1 MTKRILSAILAVVL
15 VVTSLAVPVFGA
27 APSAGA
33 QLTKDEGS
41 NKLTLTWS
49 PVDGAKIYQVSFI
62 KDDVTVN
69 STTVTVSGSE
79 DNTAE
84 KCKVT
89 YTPSVGGNYFAQVS
103 AKKVANGAHLA
114 LFTSNSISIPL
125 TGSGSGGLQ
134 ITSSGN
140 ITNLSWNND
149 GYSTNYYVEYTTS
162 EGKSGFYVKAASE
175 DKKTSTTISTALN
188 DIKSIVIY
196 KANVAGDAYSETLA
210 TWTNNGSSTGGN
222 TGSSSGVQIQGNI
235 NVSVSGS
242 KGVVTWGAVP
252 NASAYTVTISNNS
265 GSYPQRFGP
274 STTSATFDYY
284 SNMAYNIIVSATVNG
299 QSSVI
304 GVAEIAAGSGG
315 SSIGGT
321 VVATRPSS
329 NSSSVFLQWT
339 GNSAPYLI
347 TYSASGYGSQM
358 TQVANTNYI
367 TLNCDPNYSWVFT
380 VSSLTNGSVVGYAAL
395 NRGSSS
401 SSNNSGSIG
410 TTGSL
415 TISRGLNSSVVSWPS
430 VSGATG
436 YIVTYKSSSASYSSN
451 QFVSSTSFT
460 VPYGS
465 SETWTVT
472 VQALYGNQTITVG
485 SATVTPSGI
494 TQGGSTSS
502 SNTTQGNNCTVT
514 SYDNY
519 AVLSWSGTGRAPYTV
534 IYYLNGNTTNGQ
546 MISTNSTSI
555 QLNISRSYSYVAIV
569 LDSQN
574 RQVAYVSVKGSTS
587 TGGGSTSGDITKT
600 EIVNLT
606 ATPKN
611 GWQTTISW
619 NRRSDAV
626 AYIVMYG
633 LLGATA
639 SEDTQVIATS
649 VDIPFSSSIG
659 YQVYVYALTSTGRT
673 YEVGH
678 IYNVP
683 GSTGSTDNDDDVK
696 DYPTNFK
703 ATSGNKKITLSW
715 DAADGASSYTIYYRR
730 ATSSKWLRAGTISKT
745 AVNITGLTN
754 GVDYEFKVTANG
766 NDSGI
771 VEIAPSATTSTT
783 VIARDPAD
791 DNDDVTVSDEISLI
805 SVTSTSRGTITAT
818 WTPVS
823 GATSYRV
830 YVAEGAS
837 STYRN
842 KGTFTGTTAVI
853 SGLNSGKTYKVRVL
867 KLPVEGDTATALAA
881 CDYMQVTV
889 R

>member
-15 VVTSLAVPVFGA
+15 VVTSLAVPVFGTES
-27 APSAGA
+27 SAGA
-33 QLTKDEGS
+33 KLNKDEGS

-49 PVDGAKIYQVSFI
+49 PVDGAKIYQVSFF
-62 KDDVTVN
+62 KDGVTVN
-69 STTVTVSGSE
+69 SSTVTVSGSD
-79 DNTAE
+79 DNTAA
-84 KCKVT
+84 KCTVT
-89 YTPSVGGNYFAQVS
+89 YTPSVGGNYHAQVF
-103 AKKVANGAHLA
+103 AKKVANGDQIA

-149 GYSTNYYVEYTTS
+149 GYSSNYYVEYTTS
-162 EGKSGFYVKAASE
+162 EGKSGKYVEAASG
-175 DKKTSTTISTALN
+175 DKTTATISEALN

-196 KANVAGDAYSETLA
+196 KANKKGDAYSETLA

-265 GSYPQRFGP
+265 GSYPQRFGS

-358 TQVANTNYI
+358 TQVATTNYI

-587 TGGGSTSGDITKT
+587 TGGSTSGDITKT

-703 ATSGNKKITLSW
+703 ATSGNKKVTLSW

>member
-33 QLTKDEGS
+33 QLTKDESS

-49 PVDGAKIYQVSFI
+49 PVEGAKIYQVSFF
-62 KDDVTVN
+62 KDGVAVN
-69 STTVTVSGSE
+69 SSTVTVSGSE
-79 DNTAE
+79 DNTAA
-84 KCKVT
+84 KCTVT
-89 YTPSVGGNYFAQVS
+89 YTPSVGGNYYAQVS
-103 AKKVANGAHLA
+103 AKKVANGAQLA
-114 LFTSNSISIPL
+114 LYTSNSISIPL

-175 DKKTSTTISTALN
+175 NKTTTTTINTALN
-188 DIKSIVIY
+188 YIKSIVIY

-358 TQVANTNYI
+358 TQVATTNYI

-730 ATSSKWLRAGTISKT
+730 ATSSKWLRAGTISRT

>member
-27 APSAGA
+27 TPAGA
-33 QLTKDEGS
+33 QLNKDESS

-49 PVDGAKIYQVSFI
+49 PVEGAKIYQVSFF
-62 KDDVTVN
+62 KDGVTVN
-69 STTVTVSGSE
+69 SSTVTVSGSE
-79 DNTAE
+79 DNTAA
-84 KCKVT
+84 KCTVT
-89 YTPSVGGNYFAQVS
+89 YTPSVGGNYTAQVS
-103 AKKVANGAHLA
+103 AKEVANGAQLA
-114 LFTSNSISIPL
+114 LFTSNSVSIPL

-149 GYSTNYYVEYTTS
+149 GYSVHYYVEYTTS
-162 EGKSGFYVKAASE
+162 EGKNGFYVDAASGN
-175 DKKTSTTISTALN
+175 KTTTTISTALN

-196 KANVAGDAYSETLA
+196 KANVAGDAYSGTLA

-222 TGSSSGVQIQGNI
+222 TGGSGVQIQGNI

-358 TQVANTNYI
+358 THVATTNYI

-587 TGGGSTSGDITKT
+587 TGGSTSGDITKT

-703 ATSGNKKITLSW
+703 ATSGNKKVTLSW

>member
-27 APSAGA
+27 TPAGA
-33 QLTKDEGS
+33 QLNKDESS

-62 KDDVTVN
+62 KDEVTVN

-79 DNTAE
+79 DNTAA
-84 KCKVT
+84 KCTVT
-89 YTPSVGGNYFAQVS
+89 YTPSVGGNYYAQVS
-103 AKKVANGAHLA
+103 AKKVANGAQLA
-114 LFTSNSISIPL
+114 LYTSNSISIPL

-140 ITNLSWNND
+140 TTNLSWNND

-162 EGKSGFYVKAASE
+162 EGKSGFYVKAASG
-175 DKKTSTTISTALN
+175 DKTSTTISTALN

-196 KANVAGDAYSETLA
+196 KANVAGDAYSGTLA

-222 TGSSSGVQIQGNI
+222 TGGSGVQIQGNI

-265 GSYPQRFGP
+265 GSYPQRFGS

-358 TQVANTNYI
+358 TEVATTNYI

-703 ATSGNKKITLSW
+703 ATSGNKKVTLSW

-730 ATSSKWLRAGTISKT
+730 ATSSKWLRAGTITKT

>member
-1 MTKRILSAILAVVL
+1 MTKRILSAILAIVL

-27 APSAGA
+27 TPAGA
-33 QLTKDEGS
+33 QLNKDESS

-49 PVDGAKIYQVSFI
+49 PVDGAKIYQVSFF
-62 KDDVTVN
+62 KDGVTVN
-69 STTVTVSGSE
+69 SSTVTVSGSE
-79 DNTAE
+79 DNTAA
-84 KCKVT
+84 KCTVT
-89 YTPSVGGNYFAQVS
+89 YTPSVGGNYTAQVI
-103 AKKVANGAHLA
+103 AREVANGFRLA
-114 LFTSNSISIPL
+114 LYTSNSISIPL

-149 GYSTNYYVEYTTS
+149 GYSVHYYVEYTTS
-162 EGKSGFYVKAASE
+162 EGKSGFYVDAAQG
-175 DKKTSTTISTALN
+175 DKTTTTINTALN

-196 KANVAGDAYSETLA
+196 KANVAGDAYSGTLA

-358 TQVANTNYI
+358 TQVATTNYI

-587 TGGGSTSGDITKT
+587 PGGSTSGDITKT

-703 ATSGNKKITLSW
+703 ATSGNEKITLSW

-730 ATSSKWLRAGTISKT
+730 ATSSKWLRAGTKSRT

-766 NDSGI
+766 KDSGI

-791 DNDDVTVSDEISLI
+791 DNDDITVSDEISLI

>member
-1 MTKRILSAILAVVL
+1 MTKRILAIVLAL
-15 VVTSLAVPVFGA
+15 AMSLSLMTAISFAAVPDVPDIGNIIITEN
-27 APSAGA
+27 
-33 QLTKDEGS
+33 Q
-41 NKLTLTWS
+41 
-49 PVDGAKIYQVSFI
+49 DGK
-62 KDDVTVN
+62 TM
-69 STTVTVSGSE
+69 TVTWNSIPDTEYYTVQVYRDGVSLGNLIRATSA
-79 DNTAE
+79 TAQI
-84 KCKVT
+84 
-89 YTPSVGGNYFAQVS
+89 TP
-103 AKKVANGAHLA
+103 NGAGSYSVQVTA
-114 LFTSNSISIPL
+114 YNDGKIIGVGNSGTVTWTVTTS
-125 TGSGSGGLQ
+125 GSGSISMTVQVGATVVVKWKHNEAYAGYAVEF
-134 ITSSGN
+134 IDKSGN
-140 ITNLSWNND
+140 KETQF
-149 GYSTNYYVEYTTS
+149 V
-162 EGKSGFYVKAASE
+162 SGE
-175 DKKTSTTISTALN
+175 N
-188 DIKSIVIY
+188 Q
-196 KANVAGDAYSETLA
+196 VAGNELSCPYKGESSASDLSKINIYPGSSA
-210 TWTNNGSSTGGN
+210 TSHLSDVIGSWTNSGSSTGGN
-222 TGSSSGVQIQGNI
+222 TGGSGVQIQGNI
-235 NVSVSGS
+235 NVSINGS
-242 KGVVTWGAVP
+242 NGVVTWDAVP
-252 NASAYTVTISNNS
+252 NASDYTVTISNNS
-265 GSYPQRFGP
+265 GSYPQRFNP

-284 SNMAYNIIVSATVNG
+284 SNMAYNIIVSATVKG

-358 TQVANTNYI
+358 TQVATTNYI

-703 ATSGNKKITLSW
+703 ATSGNEKITLSW

-730 ATSSKWLRAGTISKT
+730 ATSSKWLRAGTISRT

>member
-27 APSAGA
+27 TPAGA
-33 QLTKDEGS
+33 QLNKDVSS

-49 PVDGAKIYQVSFI
+49 PVEGAKIYQVSFI
-62 KDDVTVN
+62 KDEVTVN

-84 KCKVT
+84 KCTVT
-89 YTPSVGGNYFAQVS
+89 YTPSVGGNYKAQVS
-103 AKKVANGAHLA
+103 AKKVANGAQLA
-114 LFTSNSISIPL
+114 LYTSNSISIPL

-149 GYSTNYYVEYTTS
+149 GYSVHYYVEYTTS
-162 EGKSGFYVKAASE
+162 EGKSGFYVDAAQG
-175 DKKTSTTISTALN
+175 DKTTTTINTALN

-196 KANVAGDAYSETLA
+196 KANVAGDAYSGTLA

-265 GSYPQRFGP
+265 GSYPQRFGS

-358 TQVANTNYI
+358 TQTQVAYTNYI

-730 ATSSKWLRAGTISKT
+730 ATSSKWLRAGTITKT

>member
-1 MTKRILSAILAVVL
+1 MTKRILSAILAIVL

-33 QLTKDEGS
+33 QLNKDESS

-49 PVDGAKIYQVSFI
+49 PVDGAKIYQVSFF
-62 KDDVTVN
+62 KDGVTVN
-69 STTVTVSGSE
+69 SSTVTVSGSE
-79 DNTAE
+79 DNTAA
-84 KCKVT
+84 KCTVT
-89 YTPSVGGNYFAQVS
+89 YTPSVGGNYTAQVS
-103 AKKVANGAHLA
+103 AKEVANGAQLA
-114 LFTSNSISIPL
+114 LYTSNSISIPL

-140 ITNLSWNND
+140 ITSLSWNND

-162 EGKSGFYVKAASE
+162 EGKSGFYVKAASG
-175 DKKTSTTISTALN
+175 DKTSTTISTALN

-265 GSYPQRFGP
+265 GSYPQRFGS

-358 TQVANTNYI
+358 TQVATTNYI

-823 GATSYRV
+823 GVTSYRV

>member
-33 QLTKDEGS
+33 QLTKDESS

-49 PVDGAKIYQVSFI
+49 PVEGAKIYQVSFF
-62 KDDVTVN
+62 KDGVTVN
-69 STTVTVSGSE
+69 SSTVTVSGSE
-79 DNTAE
+79 DNTAA
-84 KCKVT
+84 KCTVT
-89 YTPSVGGNYFAQVS
+89 YTPSVGGNYTAQVS
-103 AKKVANGAHLA
+103 AKEVANGAQLA
-114 LFTSNSISIPL
+114 LYTSNSISIPL

-149 GYSTNYYVEYTTS
+149 GYSVHYYVEYTTS
-162 EGKSGFYVKAASE
+162 EGKSGFYVDAASGN
-175 DKKTSTTISTALN
+175 KTTTTTISAALN

-196 KANVAGDAYSETLA
+196 KANVAGDAYSGTLA

-265 GSYPQRFGP
+265 GSYPQRFGS

-358 TQVANTNYI
+358 TQVATTNYI

-730 ATSSKWLRAGTISKT
+730 ATSSKWLRAGTITKT

>member
-33 QLTKDEGS
+33 QLNKDEGS
-41 NKLTLTWS
+41 NKLTFTWS
-49 PVDGAKIYQVSFI
+49 PVDGAKIYQVSFF
-62 KDDVTVN
+62 KDGVTVN
-69 STTVTVSGSE
+69 SSTVTVSGSG
-79 DNTAE
+79 DNTAA
-84 KCKVT
+84 KCTVT
-89 YTPSVGGNYFAQVS
+89 YTPSVGGNYTAQVS
-103 AKKVANGAHLA
+103 AKEVANGAQLA

-140 ITNLSWNND
+140 ITSLSWNND

-162 EGKSGFYVKAASE
+162 EGKSGFYVRAVSG
-175 DKKTSTTISTALN
+175 DKTSTTISTALN

-265 GSYPQRFGP
+265 GSYPQRFGS

-358 TQVANTNYI
+358 TQVATTNYI

-639 SEDTQVIATS
+639 SEDTQVITTS

-730 ATSSKWLRAGTISKT
+730 ATSSTWLRAGTITKT

-805 SVTSTSRGTITAT
+805 SVTSTSSGTITAT

-830 YVAEGAS
+830 YVAEGTS

-853 SGLNSGKTYKVRVL
+853 SGLNSGTTYKVRVL

>member
-27 APSAGA
+27 TPAGA
-33 QLTKDEGS
+33 QLNKDESS

-49 PVDGAKIYQVSFI
+49 PVEGAKIYQVSFF
-62 KDDVTVN
+62 KDGVTVN
-69 STTVTVSGSE
+69 SSTVTVSGSE
-79 DNTAE
+79 DNTAA
-84 KCKVT
+84 KCTVT
-89 YTPSVGGNYFAQVS
+89 YTPSVGGNYTAQVS
-103 AKKVANGAHLA
+103 AKEVANGAQLA
-114 LFTSNSISIPL
+114 LYTSNSISIPL

-149 GYSTNYYVEYTTS
+149 GYSVHYYVEYTTS
-162 EGKSGFYVKAASE
+162 EGKSGFYVDAAQG
-175 DKKTSTTISTALN
+175 DKTTTTINTALN

-196 KANVAGDAYSETLA
+196 KANVTGDAYSGTLA

-222 TGSSSGVQIQGNI
+222 TGGSGVQIQGNI

-265 GSYPQRFGP
+265 GSYPQRFGS

-299 QSSVI
+299 RSSVI

-358 TQVANTNYI
+358 TQVATTNYI

-587 TGGGSTSGDITKT
+587 TGGSTSGDITKT

-703 ATSGNKKITLSW
+703 ATSGNKKVTLSW

>member
-27 APSAGA
+27 TPAGA
-33 QLTKDEGS
+33 QLNKDESS

-49 PVDGAKIYQVSFI
+49 PVEGAKIYQVSFI
-62 KDDVTVN
+62 KDEVTVN

-84 KCKVT
+84 KCTVT
-89 YTPSVGGNYFAQVS
+89 YTPSVGGNYYAQVS
-103 AKKVANGAHLA
+103 AKKVANGAQLA
-114 LFTSNSISIPL
+114 LYTSNSISIPL

-140 ITNLSWNND
+140 TTNLSWNND

-162 EGKSGFYVKAASE
+162 EGKSGFYVKAASG
-175 DKKTSTTISTALN
+175 DKTSTTISTALN

-196 KANVAGDAYSETLA
+196 KANVAGDAYSGTLA

-358 TQVANTNYI
+358 TQVATTNYI

>member
-15 VVTSLAVPVFGA
+15 VVTSLAVPVFGTEA
-27 APSAGA
+27 SAGA
-33 QLTKDEGS
+33 KLTKDEGS

-62 KDDVTVN
+62 KDEVTVN

-79 DNTAE
+79 DNTAA
-84 KCKVT
+84 KCTVT
-89 YTPSVGGNYFAQVS
+89 YTPSVGGNYYAQVS
-103 AKKVANGAHLA
+103 AKKVANGAQLA
-114 LFTSNSISIPL
+114 LYTSNSISIPL

-149 GYSTNYYVEYTTS
+149 GYSVHYYVEYTTS
-162 EGKSGFYVKAASE
+162 EGKSGFYVDAAQG
-175 DKKTSTTISTALN
+175 DKTTTTINTALN

-196 KANVAGDAYSETLA
+196 KANVAGDAYSGTLA

-265 GSYPQRFGP
+265 GSYPQRFGS

-358 TQVANTNYI
+358 TQVATTNYI

-683 GSTGSTDNDDDVK
+683 GSTGATDNDDDVK

-730 ATSSKWLRAGTISKT
+730 ATSSKWLRAGTKSRT

-766 NDSGI
+766 KDSGI

>member
-27 APSAGA
+27 TPAGA
-33 QLTKDEGS
+33 QLNKDESS

-49 PVDGAKIYQVSFI
+49 PVEGAKIYQVSFF
-62 KDDVTVN
+62 KDGVTVN

-79 DNTAE
+79 DNTAA
-84 KCKVT
+84 KCTVT
-89 YTPSVGGNYFAQVS
+89 YTPSVGGNYTAQVS
-103 AKKVANGAHLA
+103 AKEVANGAQLA
-114 LFTSNSISIPL
+114 LYTSNSISIPL

-149 GYSTNYYVEYTTS
+149 GYSVHYYVEYTTS
-162 EGKSGFYVKAASE
+162 EGKSGFYVDAAQG
-175 DKKTSTTISTALN
+175 DKTTTTINTALN

-196 KANVAGDAYSETLA
+196 KANVAGDAYSGTLA

-358 TQVANTNYI
+358 TQVATTNYI

-436 YIVTYKSSSASYSSN
+436 YIVTYKSSSASYSLN

-587 TGGGSTSGDITKT
+587 TGGSTSGDITKT

-730 ATSSKWLRAGTISKT
+730 ATSSKWLRAGTISRT

>member
-27 APSAGA
+27 TPAGA
-33 QLTKDEGS
+33 QLTKDESS

-49 PVDGAKIYQVSFI
+49 PVEGAKIYQVSFF
-62 KDDVTVN
+62 KDGVAVN
-69 STTVTVSGSE
+69 SSTVTVSGSE
-79 DNTAE
+79 DNTAA
-84 KCKVT
+84 KCTVT
-89 YTPSVGGNYFAQVS
+89 YTPSVGGNYYAQVS
-103 AKKVANGAHLA
+103 AKKVANGAQLA
-114 LFTSNSISIPL
+114 LYTSNSISIPL

-175 DKKTSTTISTALN
+175 NKTTTTTINTALN
-188 DIKSIVIY
+188 YIKSIVIY

-358 TQVANTNYI
+358 TQVATTNYI

-730 ATSSKWLRAGTISKT
+730 ATSSKWLRAGTISRT

>member
-33 QLTKDEGS
+33 QLSKDEGS
-41 NKLTLTWS
+41 NKLTLTWY
-49 PVDGAKIYQVSFI
+49 PVDGAKIYQVSFF
-62 KDDVTVN
+62 KDGIIVN
-69 STTVTVSGSE
+69 STTVTVSGLE

-89 YTPSVGGNYFAQVS
+89 YTPSVGGNYKAQVS
-103 AKKVANGAHLA
+103 AKKVANGEHLA
-114 LFTSNSISIPL
+114 FYTSNSISIPL

-134 ITSSGN
+134 ITSNGTT
-140 ITNLSWNND
+140 TNLSWNND

-162 EGKSGFYVKAASE
+162 EGKSGFYVKAAESG
-175 DKKTSTTISTALN
+175 DKTTTTINTALN

-196 KANVAGDAYSETLA
+196 KANVAGDAYSGTLA

-358 TQVANTNYI
+358 TQVAYTNYI

-730 ATSSKWLRAGTISKT
+730 ATSSKWLRAGTITKT

>member
-27 APSAGA
+27 TPAGA
-33 QLTKDEGS
+33 QLNKDESS

-49 PVDGAKIYQVSFI
+49 PVEGAKIYQVSFF
-62 KDDVTVN
+62 KDGVTVN
-69 STTVTVSGSE
+69 SSTVTVSGSE
-79 DNTAE
+79 DNTAA
-84 KCKVT
+84 KCTVT
-89 YTPSVGGNYFAQVS
+89 YTPSVGGNYTAQVS
-103 AKKVANGAHLA
+103 AKEVANGAQLA
-114 LFTSNSISIPL
+114 LYTSNSISIPL

-149 GYSTNYYVEYTTS
+149 GYSVHYYVEYTTS
-162 EGKSGFYVKAASE
+162 EGKSGFYVDAAQG
-175 DKKTSTTISTALN
+175 DKTTTTINTALN

-196 KANVAGDAYSETLA
+196 KANVAGDAYSGTLA

-358 TQVANTNYI
+358 TQVATTNYI

-587 TGGGSTSGDITKT
+587 TGGSTSGDITKT

-730 ATSSKWLRAGTISKT
+730 ATSSKWLRAGTITKT

>member
-33 QLTKDEGS
+33 QLTKDESS

-62 KDDVTVN
+62 KDEVTVN

-79 DNTAE
+79 DNTAA
-84 KCKVT
+84 KCTVT
-89 YTPSVGGNYFAQVS
+89 YTPSVGGNYYAQVS
-103 AKKVANGAHLA
+103 AKKVANGAQLA
-114 LFTSNSISIPL
+114 LYTSNSISIPL

-140 ITNLSWNND
+140 ITSLSWNND

-162 EGKSGFYVKAASE
+162 EGKSGFYVKAASG
-175 DKKTSTTISTALN
+175 DKTSTTISTALN

-196 KANVAGDAYSETLA
+196 KANVAGDAYSGTLA

-265 GSYPQRFGP
+265 GSYPQRFGS

-587 TGGGSTSGDITKT
+587 TGGSTSGDITKT

>member
-15 VVTSLAVPVFGA
+15 VVTSLAVPVFGTEA
-27 APSAGA
+27 SAGA
-33 QLTKDEGS
+33 KLTKDESS

-49 PVDGAKIYQVSFI
+49 PVEGAKIYQVSFI
-62 KDDVTVN
+62 KDEVTVN

-79 DNTAE
+79 DNTAA
-84 KCKVT
+84 KCTVT
-89 YTPSVGGNYFAQVS
+89 YTPSVGGNYYAQVS
-103 AKKVANGAHLA
+103 AKKVANGAQLA
-114 LFTSNSISIPL
+114 LYTSNSISIPL

-162 EGKSGFYVKAASE
+162 EGKSGFYVKAASG
-175 DKKTSTTISTALN
+175 DKTSTTISTALN

-196 KANVAGDAYSETLA
+196 KANVAGDAYSGTLA

-265 GSYPQRFGP
+265 GSYPQRFGS

-358 TQVANTNYI
+358 TQVATTNYI

-703 ATSGNKKITLSW
+703 ATSGNEKITLSW

-730 ATSSKWLRAGTISKT
+730 ATSSKWLRAGTKSRT

-766 NDSGI
+766 KDSGI

-791 DNDDVTVSDEISLI
+791 DNDDITVSDEISLI

>member
-33 QLTKDEGS
+33 QLNKDEGS

-62 KDDVTVN
+62 KDEVTVN

-89 YTPSVGGNYFAQVS
+89 YTPSVGGNYYAQVS
-103 AKKVANGAHLA
+103 AKKVANGAQIA

-140 ITNLSWNND
+140 ITSLSWNND
-149 GYSTNYYVEYTTS
+149 GYSVHYYVEYTTS
-162 EGKSGFYVKAASE
+162 EGKSGFYVDAAQG
-175 DKKTSTTISTALN
+175 DKTTTTINTALN

-196 KANVAGDAYSETLA
+196 KANVAGDAYSGTLA

-222 TGSSSGVQIQGNI
+222 TGGSGVQIQGNI

-242 KGVVTWGAVP
+242 KGVVTWGAVS

-265 GSYPQRFGP
+265 GSYPQRFGS

-358 TQVANTNYI
+358 TQVATTNYI

>member
-27 APSAGA
+27 TPAGA
-33 QLTKDEGS
+33 QLNKDESS

-49 PVDGAKIYQVSFI
+49 PVEGAKIYQVSFI
-62 KDDVTVN
+62 KDEVTVN

-79 DNTAE
+79 DNTAA
-84 KCKVT
+84 KCTVT
-89 YTPSVGGNYFAQVS
+89 YTPSVGGNYYAQVS
-103 AKKVANGAHLA
+103 AKKVANGAQLA
-114 LFTSNSISIPL
+114 LYTSNSISIPL

-162 EGKSGFYVKAASE
+162 EGKSGFYVEATSE
-175 DKKTSTTISTALN
+175 DKTSTTISTALN

-196 KANVAGDAYSETLA
+196 KANKKGDAYSETLA

-222 TGSSSGVQIQGNI
+222 TGGSGVQIQGNI

-265 GSYPQRFGP
+265 GSYPQRFGS

-358 TQVANTNYI
+358 TQVATTNYI

>member
-33 QLTKDEGS
+33 QLTKDESS

-49 PVDGAKIYQVSFI
+49 PVEGAKIYQVSFI
-62 KDDVTVN
+62 KDEVTVN

-79 DNTAE
+79 DNTAA
-84 KCKVT
+84 KCTVT
-89 YTPSVGGNYFAQVS
+89 YTPSVGGNYYAQVS
-103 AKKVANGAHLA
+103 AKKVANGAQLA
-114 LFTSNSISIPL
+114 LYTSNPISIPL

-149 GYSTNYYVEYTTS
+149 GYSAHYYVEYTTS
-162 EGKSGFYVKAASE
+162 EGKSGFYVKAAQE
-175 DKKTSTTISTALN
+175 DKTTTTTINTALN

-196 KANVAGDAYSETLA
+196 KANFAGDAYSGTLA

-222 TGSSSGVQIQGNI
+222 TGGSGVQIQGNI

-299 QSSVI
+299 RSSVI

-358 TQVANTNYI
+358 TQVATTNYI

-587 TGGGSTSGDITKT
+587 TGGSTSGDITKT

-639 SEDTQVIATS
+639 SEDTQVITTS

-703 ATSGNKKITLSW
+703 ATSGNEKVTLSW

-730 ATSSKWLRAGTISKT
+730 ATSSKWLRAGTISRT

>member
-1 MTKRILSAILAVVL
+1 MTKRILSAILAIVL

-27 APSAGA
+27 TTSPGA
-33 QLTKDEGS
+33 QLIKDESS

-49 PVDGAKIYQVSFI
+49 PVDGAKIYQVSFF
-62 KDDVTVN
+62 KDGVTVN
-69 STTVTVSGSE
+69 SSTVTVSGSE
-79 DNTAE
+79 DNTAA
-84 KCKVT
+84 KCTVT
-89 YTPSVGGNYFAQVS
+89 YTPSVGGNYTAQVS
-103 AKKVANGAHLA
+103 AKEVANGAQLA
-114 LFTSNSISIPL
+114 LYTSNSISIPL

-140 ITNLSWNND
+140 ITSLSWNND

-162 EGKSGFYVKAASE
+162 EGKSGFYVEAASE
-175 DKKTSTTISTALN
+175 NKTITTTINTALN

-196 KANVAGDAYSETLA
+196 RANVAGNAYSETLA
-210 TWTNNGSSTGGN
+210 TWTNNGSTGGN

-242 KGVVTWGAVP
+242 KGVVTWGAVSG
-252 NASAYTVTISNNS
+252 ASAYTVTISNNS
-265 GSYPQRFGP
+265 GSYPQRFGS

-358 TQVANTNYI
+358 TQVATTNYI

-639 SEDTQVIATS
+639 SEDTQVITTS

>member
-27 APSAGA
+27 TPAGA
-33 QLTKDEGS
+33 QLNKDESS

-49 PVDGAKIYQVSFI
+49 PVEGAKIYQVSFI
-62 KDDVTVN
+62 KDEVTVN

-79 DNTAE
+79 DNTAA
-84 KCKVT
+84 KCTVT
-89 YTPSVGGNYFAQVS
+89 YTPSVGGNYYAQVS
-103 AKKVANGAHLA
+103 AKKVANGAQLA
-114 LFTSNSISIPL
+114 LYTSNSISIPL

-140 ITNLSWNND
+140 ITSLSWNND

-196 KANVAGDAYSETLA
+196 RANVAGDAYSETLA

-222 TGSSSGVQIQGNI
+222 TGGSGVQIQGNI

>member
-27 APSAGA
+27 TPAGA
-33 QLTKDEGS
+33 QLNKDESS

-49 PVDGAKIYQVSFI
+49 PVEGAKIYQVSFI
-62 KDDVTVN
+62 KDEVTVN

-79 DNTAE
+79 DNTAA
-84 KCKVT
+84 KCTVT
-89 YTPSVGGNYFAQVS
+89 YTPSVGGNYYAQVS
-103 AKKVANGAHLA
+103 AKKVANGAQLA
-114 LFTSNSISIPL
+114 LYTSNSISIPL

-162 EGKSGFYVKAASE
+162 EGKSGFYVKAASG
-175 DKKTSTTISTALN
+175 DKTSTTISTALN

-196 KANVAGDAYSETLA
+196 KANVAGDAYSGTLA

-358 TQVANTNYI
+358 TQVATTNYI

-587 TGGGSTSGDITKT
+587 TGGSTSGDITKT

-639 SEDTQVIATS
+639 SEDTQVITTS

>member
-33 QLTKDEGS
+33 QLTKDESS

-49 PVDGAKIYQVSFI
+49 PVEGAKIYQVSFI
-62 KDDVTVN
+62 KDEVTVN

-89 YTPSVGGNYFAQVS
+89 YTPSVGGNYYAQVS
-103 AKKVANGAHLA
+103 AKKVANGAQLA
-114 LFTSNSISIPL
+114 LYTSNSISIPL

-140 ITNLSWNND
+140 ITSLSWNND

-162 EGKSGFYVKAASE
+162 EGKSGFYVKAASG
-175 DKKTSTTISTALN
+175 DKTSTTISTALN

-196 KANVAGDAYSETLA
+196 KANVAGDAYSGTLA

-222 TGSSSGVQIQGNI
+222 TGGSGVQIQGNI

-339 GNSAPYLI
+339 GNSAPYVI

-358 TQVANTNYI
+358 TQVATTNYI

-587 TGGGSTSGDITKT
+587 TGGSTSGDITKT

>member
-27 APSAGA
+27 TPAGA
-33 QLTKDEGS
+33 QLSKDESS

-49 PVDGAKIYQVSFI
+49 PVEGAKIYQVSFF
-62 KDDVTVN
+62 KDGVAVN
-69 STTVTVSGSE
+69 SSTVTVSGSE
-79 DNTAE
+79 DNTAA
-84 KCKVT
+84 KCTVT
-89 YTPSVGGNYFAQVS
+89 YTPSVGGNYYAQVS
-103 AKKVANGAHLA
+103 AKKVANGAQLA
-114 LFTSNSISIPL
+114 LYTSNSISIPL

-140 ITNLSWNND
+140 TTNLSWNND

-162 EGKSGFYVKAASE
+162 EGKSGFYVKAASG
-175 DKKTSTTISTALN
+175 DKTSTTISTALN

-196 KANVAGDAYSETLA
+196 KANVAGDAYSGTLA

-265 GSYPQRFGP
+265 GSYPQRFGS

-299 QSSVI
+299 HSSVI

-358 TQVANTNYI
+358 TQVATTNYI

>member
-33 QLTKDEGS
+33 QLTKDESS

-49 PVDGAKIYQVSFI
+49 PVEGAKIYQVSFF
-62 KDDVTVN
+62 KDGVTVN
-69 STTVTVSGSE
+69 SSTVTVSGSE
-79 DNTAE
+79 DNTAA
-84 KCKVT
+84 KCTVT
-89 YTPSVGGNYFAQVS
+89 YTPSVGGNYTAQVS
-103 AKKVANGAHLA
+103 AKEVANGAQLA
-114 LFTSNSISIPL
+114 LYTSNSISIPL

-149 GYSTNYYVEYTTS
+149 GYSVHYYVEYTTS
-162 EGKSGFYVKAASE
+162 EGKSGFYVDAAQG
-175 DKKTSTTISTALN
+175 DKTTTTINTALN

-196 KANVAGDAYSETLA
+196 KANVAGDAYSGTLA

-315 SSIGGT
+315 SPIGGT

-358 TQVANTNYI
+358 TQVATTNYI

-703 ATSGNKKITLSW
+703 ATSGNKKVTLSW

>member
-33 QLTKDEGS
+33 QLTKDESS

-62 KDDVTVN
+62 KDEVTVN

-79 DNTAE
+79 DNTAA
-84 KCKVT
+84 KCTVT
-89 YTPSVGGNYFAQVS
+89 YTPSVGGNYYAQVS
-103 AKKVANGAHLA
+103 AKKVANGAQLA
-114 LFTSNSISIPL
+114 LFTSNPISIPL

-149 GYSTNYYVEYTTS
+149 GYSVHYYVEYTTS
-162 EGKSGFYVKAASE
+162 EGKSGFYVDAAQG
-175 DKKTSTTISTALN
+175 DKTTTTTINTALN

-196 KANVAGDAYSETLA
+196 KANVAGDAYSGTLA

-299 QSSVI
+299 RPSVI

-358 TQVANTNYI
+358 TQVATTNYI

>member
-27 APSAGA
+27 APGA
-33 QLTKDEGS
+33 QLTKDESS

-49 PVDGAKIYQVSFI
+49 PVEGAKIYQVSFI
-62 KDDVTVN
+62 KDEVTVN

-79 DNTAE
+79 DNTAA
-84 KCKVT
+84 KCTVT
-89 YTPSVGGNYFAQVS
+89 YTPSVGGNYYAQVS
-103 AKKVANGAHLA
+103 ARKVANGAQLA
-114 LFTSNSISIPL
+114 LYTSNSISIPL

-162 EGKSGFYVKAASE
+162 EGKSGFYVKAASG
-175 DKKTSTTISTALN
+175 DKTSTTISTALN

-196 KANVAGDAYSETLA
+196 KANVAGDAYSGTLA

-299 QSSVI
+299 HSSVI
-304 GVAEIAAGSGG
+304 GAAEIAAGSGG

-358 TQVANTNYI
+358 TQVATTNYI

-730 ATSSKWLRAGTISKT
+730 ATSSKWLRAGTISRT

>member
-15 VVTSLAVPVFGA
+15 VVTSLAVPVFGTEA
-27 APSAGA
+27 SAGA
-33 QLTKDEGS
+33 KLTKDEGS

-49 PVDGAKIYQVSFI
+49 PVEGAKIYQVSFI
-62 KDDVTVN
+62 KDEVTVN

-79 DNTAE
+79 DNTAA
-84 KCKVT
+84 KCTVT
-89 YTPSVGGNYFAQVS
+89 YTPSVGGNYYAQVS
-103 AKKVANGAHLA
+103 AKKVANGAQLA
-114 LFTSNSISIPL
+114 LYTSNSISIPL

-140 ITNLSWNND
+140 ITSLSWNND

-299 QSSVI
+299 RSSVI

-347 TYSASGYGSQM
+347 TYSASGYGSQ

-703 ATSGNKKITLSW
+703 ATSGNEKVTLSW

-730 ATSSKWLRAGTISKT
+730 ATSSKWLRAGTISRT

>member
-33 QLTKDEGS
+33 QLTKDESS

-49 PVDGAKIYQVSFI
+49 PVEGAKIYQVSFF
-62 KDDVTVN
+62 KDGVTVN
-69 STTVTVSGSE
+69 SSTVTVSGSE
-79 DNTAE
+79 DNTAA
-84 KCKVT
+84 KCTVT
-89 YTPSVGGNYFAQVS
+89 YTPSVGGNYTAQVS
-103 AKKVANGAHLA
+103 AKEVANGAQLA
-114 LFTSNSISIPL
+114 LYTSNSISIPL

-149 GYSTNYYVEYTTS
+149 GYSVHYYVEYTTS
-162 EGKSGFYVKAASE
+162 EGKSGFYVDAAQG
-175 DKKTSTTISTALN
+175 DKTTTTINTALN

-196 KANVAGDAYSETLA
+196 KANVAGDAYSGTLA

-587 TGGGSTSGDITKT
+587 TGGSTSGDITKT

-730 ATSSKWLRAGTISKT
+730 ATSSKWLRAGTITKT

>member
-27 APSAGA
+27 TPAGA
-33 QLTKDEGS
+33 QLNKDESS

-49 PVDGAKIYQVSFI
+49 PVEGAKIYQVSFI
-62 KDDVTVN
+62 KDEVTVN

-79 DNTAE
+79 DNTAA
-84 KCKVT
+84 KCTVT
-89 YTPSVGGNYFAQVS
+89 YTPSVGGNYYAQVS
-103 AKKVANGAHLA
+103 AKKVANGAQLA
-114 LFTSNSISIPL
+114 LYTSNSISIPL

-162 EGKSGFYVKAASE
+162 EGKSGFYVDAAQE
-175 DKKTSTTISTALN
+175 DKTTTTTINTALN

-196 KANVAGDAYSETLA
+196 RANVAGDAYSETLA

-222 TGSSSGVQIQGNI
+222 TGSSGVQIQGNI
-235 NVSVSGS
+235 NVSISGS

-265 GSYPQRFGP
+265 GSYPQRFGS

-358 TQVANTNYI
+358 TQVATTNYI

-587 TGGGSTSGDITKT
+587 TGGSTSGDITKT

-703 ATSGNKKITLSW
+703 ATSGNEKITLSW

-730 ATSSKWLRAGTISKT
+730 ATSSKWLRAGTISRT

>member
-27 APSAGA
+27 TPAGA
-33 QLTKDEGS
+33 QLNKDESS

-49 PVDGAKIYQVSFI
+49 PVEGAKIYQVSFF
-62 KDDVTVN
+62 KDGVTVN
-69 STTVTVSGSE
+69 SSTVTVSGSE
-79 DNTAE
+79 DNTAA
-84 KCKVT
+84 KCTVT
-89 YTPSVGGNYFAQVS
+89 YTPSVGGNYTAQVS
-103 AKKVANGAHLA
+103 AKEVANGAQLA
-114 LFTSNSISIPL
+114 LFTSNSVSIPL

-149 GYSTNYYVEYTTS
+149 GYSVHYYVEYTTS
-162 EGKSGFYVKAASE
+162 EGKNGFYVDAASGN
-175 DKKTSTTISTALN
+175 KTTTTISTALN

-196 KANVAGDAYSETLA
+196 KANVAGDAYSGTLA

-265 GSYPQRFGP
+265 GSYPQRFGS

-284 SNMAYNIIVSATVNG
+284 SNMAYSIIVSATVNG

-587 TGGGSTSGDITKT
+587 TGGSTSGDITKT

-730 ATSSKWLRAGTISKT
+730 ATSSKWLRAGTITKT

>member
-27 APSAGA
+27 TPAGA
-33 QLTKDEGS
+33 QLNKDESS

-49 PVDGAKIYQVSFI
+49 PVEGAKIYQVSFF
-62 KDDVTVN
+62 KDGVTVN

-79 DNTAE
+79 DNTAA
-84 KCKVT
+84 KCTVT
-89 YTPSVGGNYFAQVS
+89 YTPSVGGNYTAQVS
-103 AKKVANGAHLA
+103 AKEVANGAQLA
-114 LFTSNSISIPL
+114 LYTSNSISIPL

-149 GYSTNYYVEYTTS
+149 GYSVHYYVEYTTS
-162 EGKSGFYVKAASE
+162 EGKSGFYVDAAQG
-175 DKKTSTTISTALN
+175 DKTTTTINTALN

-196 KANVAGDAYSETLA
+196 KANVAGDAYSGTLA

-358 TQVANTNYI
+358 TQVATTNYI

>member
-27 APSAGA
+27 TPAGA
-33 QLTKDEGS
+33 QLNKDESS

-49 PVDGAKIYQVSFI
+49 PVEGAKIYQVSFI
-62 KDDVTVN
+62 KDEVTVN

-79 DNTAE
+79 DSTAE
-84 KCKVT
+84 KCTVT
-89 YTPSVGGNYFAQVS
+89 YTPSVGGNYYAQVS
-103 AKKVANGAHLA
+103 AKKVANGAQLA
-114 LFTSNSISIPL
+114 LYTSNSISIPL

-140 ITNLSWNND
+140 TTNLSWNND

-162 EGKSGFYVKAASE
+162 EGKSGFYVKAASGE
-175 DKKTSTTISTALN
+175 KTSTTISTALN

-196 KANVAGDAYSETLA
+196 KANVAGDAYSGTLA

-265 GSYPQRFGP
+265 GSYPQRFGS

-358 TQVANTNYI
+358 TQVATTNYI

-587 TGGGSTSGDITKT
+587 TGGSTSGDITKT

-703 ATSGNKKITLSW
+703 ATSGNEKITLSW

-730 ATSSKWLRAGTISKT
+730 ATSSKWLRAGTITKT

>member
-27 APSAGA
+27 TPAGA
-33 QLTKDEGS
+33 QLNKDESS

-49 PVDGAKIYQVSFI
+49 PVEGAKIYQVSFF
-62 KDDVTVN
+62 KDGVTVN

-79 DNTAE
+79 DNTAA
-84 KCKVT
+84 KCTVT
-89 YTPSVGGNYFAQVS
+89 YTPSVGGNYTAQVS
-103 AKKVANGAHLA
+103 AKEVANGAQLA
-114 LFTSNSISIPL
+114 LYTSNSISIPL

-149 GYSTNYYVEYTTS
+149 GYSVHYYVEYTTS
-162 EGKSGFYVKAASE
+162 EGKSGFYVDAAQG
-175 DKKTSTTISTALN
+175 DKTTTTINTALN

-196 KANVAGDAYSETLA
+196 KANVAGDAYSGTLA

-358 TQVANTNYI
+358 TQVATTNYI

-703 ATSGNKKITLSW
+703 ATSGNKKVTLSW

>member
-27 APSAGA
+27 TPAGA
-33 QLTKDEGS
+33 QLNKDESS

-49 PVDGAKIYQVSFI
+49 PVEGAKIYQVSFI
-62 KDDVTVN
+62 KDEVTVN

-84 KCKVT
+84 KCTVT
-89 YTPSVGGNYFAQVS
+89 YTPSVGGNYYAQVS
-103 AKKVANGAHLA
+103 AKKVANGAQLA
-114 LFTSNSISIPL
+114 LYTSNSISIPL

-140 ITNLSWNND
+140 TTNLSWNND

-162 EGKSGFYVKAASE
+162 EGKSGFYVKAASGE
-175 DKKTSTTISTALN
+175 KTSTTISTALN

-196 KANVAGDAYSETLA
+196 KANVAGDAYSGTLA

-265 GSYPQRFGP
+265 GSYPQRFGS

-358 TQVANTNYI
+358 TQVATTNYI

-587 TGGGSTSGDITKT
+587 TGGSTSGDITKT